1 MPIAH
6 IVREDDQR
14 TEDISTESNLDF
26 ESFYLSPN
34 VLNGL
39 KKAGFQHPSPIQ
51 EKAIPLAK
59 LGVGEWPL
67 ICVY

>member
-6 IVREDDQR
+6 IVSEDDQR
-14 TEDISTESNLDF
+14 TEDISTKSNIDF
-26 ESFYLSPN
+26 DIFFLSPN

-39 KKAGFQHPSPIQ
+39 KKAGFKHPSPIQ

-59 LGVGEWPL
+59 LGVGECPL